1 MDTNKMELSMDEMEM
16 VNGGKHGTDYKVSTI
31 GTMAGAGAIGG
42 AGAGACIGSMIP
54 VVGTV
59 VGGAVG
65 GVIGAAVGGG
75 IAAIHCFFFD
85 D

>member
-1 MDTNKMELSMDEMEM
+1 MDTNKMELGMDELAM
-16 VNGGKHGTDYKVSTI
+16 VNGGSSTDYKIAAI
-31 GTMAGAGAIGG
+31 GTMAGTSAIGG

-65 GVIGAAVGGG
+65 GVIGAVVGGG
-75 IAAIHCFFFD
+75 ITAIKIFFFED
-85 D
+85 